1 MIARIR
7 LALLLLLIS
16 SAFVAADAADT
27 TGADRRSVWVD
38 PGWRQTVSRYKVT
51 FDEQG
56 LSTTV
61 FDFEIQA
68 LDEKGAEAISQHTVA
83 YNSYFNELTADDL
96 ATLKADG
103 SVIAVDA
110 RAIRDQPASANTSS
124 PYFDEQRRRLIAYS
138 NVVPGDKIRG
148 RLIYK
153 AKRAAFAGEFADY
166 WSQPADHPP
175 ELIEITLDG
184 PASKPLHI
192 AGRNVEHSEERSGDR
207 IIHHVRMRQ
216 ETPKPRQMDIDWFDD
231 ARRFEVSTFADY
243 AAFAAMM
250 NARNAPMAVPDETLK
265 KLASEIVGDATEPR
279 LKVER
284 IHNWV
289 ARNIRYVGIGF
300 EDGGWTS
307 QPASAVLASRYGDCK
322 AHATI
327 LKALLAA
334 QGIEA
339 NLVAVNADAQYTLT
353 EVATAN
359 FNHSIVYVPQIDQY
373 LDPTASLLAFGAL
386 PANLGGK
393 PALNIDKG
401 TLASIPV
408 AKPESFTFAADT
420 DYTLARDGT
429 RSARSILSG
438 TGLGAQIGRV
448 VAQGLERGDR
458 PSAAK
463 KMIEY
468 ANLSGAGDY
477 SFPDPR
483 DLSDSYAITATF
495 VISKPVERHRTARIK
510 MLPLTDPRPSLSE
523 LTSGGANGQPFPC
536 HSFEYR
542 ETSSLTLP
550 EGTNFYEKPPPV
562 TYVDGF
568 NGRTAYGAASGRI
581 EVSGAAVL
589 DGRTMRSSAL
599 VRLTFDAAVCPAEF
613 AAAIRAGL
621 EKFTEFKYGIIG
633 LTPRPAPYLTEISA
647 DLDRGEKA
655 FYAENYELSMALLK
669 PLAERGGARAQHY
682 LGTMYGGGDGVRQ
695 DYREAIRWHLMSAEQ
710 GDADSQSHLGFLYE
724 NGLGAARDEQLA
736 AQWYAKAADQGD
748 AYSQARLA
756 TLYKDGRG
764 VAQDFQQAAR
774 WYEKSA
780 DQGHAWAQMNLGLLY
795 ANGNGVPLDY
805 TKAIFFLR
813 NAADRNDNYAQ
824 YNLGWAYESGKGVP
838 KDRLQAIIWY
848 GKATVGGNPLARA
861 RLDGLT
867 GGNSFWVVLF
877 ARIWSVRHWPGDVIA
892 RVLEWL
898 CRVA

>member
-1 MIARIR
+1 MIARICQ
-7 LALLLLLIS
+7 ALLWLLVS
-16 SAFVAADAADT
+16 SSFVAADTGT
-27 TGADRRSVWVD
+27 TGADQRSVWVD

-96 ATLKADG
+96 ATLTADG

-153 AKRAAFAGEFADY
+153 AKRPEFAGEFADF
-166 WSQPADHPP
+166 WSQTADQPP
-175 ELIEITLDG
+175 ELIEITIDG

-192 AGRNVEHSEERSGDR
+192 AGRNVEHSEERSGNR
-207 IIHHVRMRQ
+207 IIHHARMRQ
-216 ETPKPRQMDIDWFDD
+216 ETPKPRQMAIDSFDD

-243 AAFAAMM
+243 AAFAAML
-250 NARNAPMAVPDETLK
+250 NARNAPMAVPDETLR
-265 KLASEIVGDATEPR
+265 KLSTEIVGDATDTR
-279 LKVER
+279 AKVELV
-284 IHNWV
+284 HNWV

-300 EDGGWTS
+300 QDGGWTS

-353 EVATAN
+353 EDATAN
-359 FNHSIVYVPQIDQY
+359 FNHAIVYVPQINQY

-386 PANLGGK
+386 PPNLGGK

-408 AKPESFTFAADT
+408 AKPERFTLATDT
-420 DYTLARDGT
+420 DYTLAADGT
-429 RSARSILSG
+429 RQARSILSG
-438 TGLGAQIGRV
+438 TGLGAQIGRTL
-448 VAQGLERGDR
+448 AQNLERADR
-458 PSAAK
+458 PSVAK
-463 KMIEY
+463 KLIEY
-468 ANLSGAGDY
+468 ANLSGTGDY
-477 SFPDPR
+477 SFPSPR
-483 DLSDSYAITATF
+483 ELSDSYAITATF
-495 VISKPVERHRTARIK
+495 QISKPVERHQTARIK
-510 MLPLTDPRPSLSE
+510 MLPLTDPRPSLSD
-523 LTSGGANGQPFPC
+523 LTAGGADGQPFPC

-550 EGTNFYEKPPPV
+550 QGTNFHEKPAPV
-562 TYVDGF
+562 TYAAGF
-568 NGRTAYGAASGRI
+568 NGRTAFGPASGRI
-581 EVSGAAVL
+581 EVSGAAAL

-613 AAAIRAGL
+613 AAAIKTGL

-633 LTPRPAPYLTEISA
+633 LTPSSAPHVTEISA
-647 DLDRGEKA
+647 DLDEGEKA
-655 FYAENYELSMALLK
+655 FHAGNYSLAMARLK
-669 PLAERGGARAQHY
+669 PFAEDGNARAQAFV
-682 LGTMYGGGDGVRQ
+682 GTMYETGRGVER
-695 DYREAIRWHLMSAEQ
+695 DYREAMRWFLMPAE
-710 GDADSQSHLGFLYE
+710 
-724 NGLGAARDEQLA
+724 
-736 AQWYAKAADQGD
+736 QGD
-748 AYSQARLA
+748 AYSQSHVGY
-756 TLYKDGRG
+756 LYEEGLG
-764 VAQDFQQAAR
+764 VARDEELAAQ
-774 WYEKSA
+774 WYTKSA
-780 DQGHAWAQMNLGLLY
+780 DQGFAWAQMSLGLLY
-795 ANGNGVPLDY
+795 ANGRGVPLDY
-805 TKAIFFLR
+805 TKAIFWLH
-813 NAADRNDNYAQ
+813 NAADRNDSRAQ
-824 YNLGWAYESGKGVP
+824 YNLGWAYESGTGVP
-838 KDRLQAIIWY
+838 KDTQQAIAWY
-848 GKATVGGNPLARA
+848 SRAADAGEPQARA

-867 GGNSFWVVLF
+867 GGNSFWRGLF
-877 ARIWSVRHWPGDVIA
+877 RHIGSFGLAGGVIA
-892 RVLEWL
+892 QILEWL
-898 CRVA
+898 WRAV